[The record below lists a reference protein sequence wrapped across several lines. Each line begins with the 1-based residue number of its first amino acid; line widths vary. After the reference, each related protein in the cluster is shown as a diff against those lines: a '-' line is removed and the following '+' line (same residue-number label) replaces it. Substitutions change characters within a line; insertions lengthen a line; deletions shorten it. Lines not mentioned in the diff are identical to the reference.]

1 MMHCYLCSAPLR
13 QQLTW
18 KLLFTSIPEP
28 VVCEKCLGKFER
40 VLDNEQK
47 YENVFALYHYNEA
60 MHDYLH
66 QFKFGQDVV
75 LAEVFR
81 SDIATYLKNSCTSIV
96 PIPMHPLK
104 KKERTFAQVDELL
117 RAASIPYTH
126 CLEKM
131 TTQNQA
137 TKTKLERE
145 QSEQFFSLKEDC
157 QIENIDYLL
166 VDDIVTTGTTLKH
179 ATTLLMEAG
188 ARKVTSFTLIQG

>member
-13 QQLTW
+13 HQLTW
-18 KLLFTSIPEP
+18 KLLFTSMPEP
-28 VVCEKCLGKFER
+28 IVCEKCLRKFER
-40 VLDNEQK
+40 VQDSEQK
-47 YENVFALYHYNEA
+47 YEDVFALYHYNEA

-81 SDIATYLKNSCTSIV
+81 SDIATYLKNSSATIV

-104 KKERTFAQVDELL
+104 KKDRTFAQVDELL
-117 RAASIPYTH
+117 RVASITYTH
-126 CLEKM
+126 LLEKK

-137 TKTKLERE
+137 TKSKIERE
-145 QSEQFFSLKEDC
+145 LSEQFFSLTEDC
-157 QIENIDYLL
+157 QIEHIDYLL

-179 ATTLLMEAG
+179 AATLLMDTG
-188 ARKVTSFTLIQG
+188 ARKVTSFALIQG

>member
-18 KLLFTSIPEP
+18 KLLFNSMPEP

-81 SDIATYLKNSCTSIV
+81 SDIATYLKNSCTAIV

-126 CLEKM
+126 CLEKK

-137 TKTKLERE
+137 TKSKMERE
-145 QSEQFFSLKEDC
+145 QSEQFFSLTEDC
-157 QIENIDYLL
+157 QIEHIDYLL

-179 ATTLLMEAG
+179 AAALLREAG
-188 ARKVTSFTLIQG
+188 ARTVTSFALIQG